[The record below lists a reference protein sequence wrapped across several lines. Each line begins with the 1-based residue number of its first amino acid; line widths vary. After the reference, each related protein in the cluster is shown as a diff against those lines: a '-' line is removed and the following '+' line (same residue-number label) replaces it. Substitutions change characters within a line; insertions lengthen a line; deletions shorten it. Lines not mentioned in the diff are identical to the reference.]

1 MKHLFII
8 NPAAGSRDRTAEYAA
23 AIRIAC
29 DARRLN
35 YEIRVS
41 MGPGDCAKI
50 AREAAS
56 TGEELRLYACG
67 GDGTLNEVAAGAVG
81 YPNAAVTVYSGGS
94 GNDFVRIFDDPKAF
108 FDLDRLLDAQESEL
122 DLIRVNDDYCLNICS
137 VGLDA
142 RIGTDVSN
150 YKRFSLLQGFR
161 AYAVSTL
168 VNVIRGIGEHYVV
181 EINGEKIDGEQ
192 TMICVCNGR
201 FYGGG
206 FNPVPEAD
214 PRDGKLEVLVVKK
227 VRRLQVPGVVGKYK
241 SGKYRELSD
250 LVRHFSTDHLTIH
263 CDAPSPINL
272 DGELRLA
279 QDITISVAQE
289 KLRFFHPKDVKIA
302 PAPGVTASAT

>member
-8 NPAAGSRDRTAEYAA
+8 NPAAGSRDRTAEYSA

-41 MGPGDCAKI
+41 MGPGDCVRI
-50 AREAAS
+50 AREAAA
-56 TGEELRLYACG
+56 TGEEVRLYACG
-67 GDGTLNEVAAGAVG
+67 GDGTLNEVVTGAYG

-94 GNDFVRIFDDPKAF
+94 GNDFVRVFDDPKAF
-108 FDLDRLLDAQESEL
+108 FDLDRLLDAQETEF
-122 DLIRVNDDYCLNICS
+122 DLIQVNHDYSLNICS

-142 RIGTDVSN
+142 RIGTDVSS
-150 YKRFSLLQGFR
+150 YKRFPLLHGFQ

-168 VNVIRGIGEHYVV
+168 VNVLRGIGEHYLV
-181 EINGEKIDGEQ
+181 ELNGEVIDGEQ

-214 PRDGKLEVLVVKK
+214 PQDGILEVLVVKK
-227 VRRLQVPGVVGKYK
+227 VSRLQVPGVVGKYK
-241 SGKYRELSD
+241 AGKYRELAH
-250 LVRHFSTDHLTIH
+250 LIRHFRTDRLTIR
-263 CDAPSPINL
+263 CDAPTPINL
-272 DGELRLA
+272 DGELRRA
-279 QDITISVAQE
+279 QTIEISIAPE
-289 KLRFFHPKDVKIA
+289 KLRFFHPKDVQVKQMVPPEA
-302 PAPGVTASAT
+302 AAT

>member
-8 NPAAGSRDRTAEYAA
+8 NPAAGSRDRTAEYSA

-41 MGPGDCAKI
+41 MGPGDCARI
-50 AREAAS
+50 AREAAAA
-56 TGEELRLYACG
+56 GEELRLYACG
-67 GDGTLNEVAAGAVG
+67 GDGTLNEVVSGVVG

-94 GNDFVRIFDDPKAF
+94 GNDFVRIFDDPRAF
-108 FDLDRLLDAQESEL
+108 FDLDRLLDAQETAM

-142 RIGTDVSN
+142 RIGTDVSH
-150 YKRFSLLQGFR
+150 YKRYPLLQGFR

-181 EINGEKIDGEQ
+181 EINGETIDAEQ

-214 PRDGKLEVLVVKK
+214 PRDGKLEVLLVKK
-227 VRRLQVPGVVGKYK
+227 VSRLQVPGVIGRYK
-241 SGKYRELSD
+241 AGKYRQLSD
-250 LVRHFSTDHLTIH
+250 LIRHFSTDCLTIR
-263 CDAPSPINL
+263 CDSPSAINL
-272 DGELRLA
+272 DGEMRNA
-279 QDITISVAQE
+279 QQITISVAQE
-289 KLRFFHPKDVKIA
+289 KLRFFHPKGVNIA
-302 PAPGVTASAT
+302 AVEGQTIAAT